1 MAPSDVKIRCQQ
13 TLTTSQVNYLPKE
26 VLQVVGVI
34 ETMIREISL
43 RIINFCVFFFIFSG
57 NDMDI
62 GKKEMTEG
70 ATVM

>member
-43 RIINFCVFFFIFSG
+43 RIINFCVFFSFLVETIW
-57 NDMDI
+57 I
-62 GKKEMTEG
+62 LERKR
-70 ATVM
+70 

>member
-43 RIINFCVFFFIFSG
+43 RIINFCVFFHF
-57 NDMDI
+57 
-62 GKKEMTEG
+62 
-70 ATVM
+70 